1 MKRLKGLVL
10 AMVAVMLCVTTMVA
24 GTFALFTDSAKITNH
39 LQSGAL
45 DVSLSRVEATRTIL
59 NEEGYLEEKKV
70 GGGDFSNA
78 NSENLFGLTSDEKI
92 VPGSVL
98 TADMRIANDSDVAF
112 GYYIQ
117 FILSTDSQK
126 ISADT
131 LAEQLKIT
139 IIGDEE
145 VSAKLSDGLTLG
157 SEDDFVAVVG
167 VGESKE
173 FTVKVEF
180 VNDAIDTSVDNNDAM
195 SQNVYVD
202 FVVMAVQQLSK

>member
-117 FILSTDSQK
+117 FILSTDSQYV
-126 ISADT
+126 SDDT
-131 LAEQLKIT
+131 LAEQLKVT
-139 IIGDEE
+139 VMGDEE

>member
-10 AMVAVMLCVTTMVA
+10 AMVAVMLCMTTMVA